1 MNLAPIVLFVYNR
14 PEHTL
19 KTLESLF
26 QNDLANDSILYIF
39 ADGPPANANLSESEK
54 IKKTREVLKKKNW
67 CKEVIIIESDINKGL
82 ADSILSGVTEIVNKY
97 GKIIVLEDDLVLTKG
112 FLKYMN
118 EALTLYENENEVM
131 QVSGNLL
138 PILTEDVVNSESF
151 FLKDLSCWGWA
162 TWKRAWDHLE
172 TDPKIL
178 IERID
183 SLPEG
188 KKRFNLDGSY
198 DFYNDLYEN
207 LIGSKKTWAIKW
219 QASVFLKNGLILFPF
234 KSLVTNIGN
243 DGSGVHKGFTKK
255 YLNKN
260 TTEYVTVSKIPV
272 IPSEEIRKR
281 IKDFYTTNIPKNS
294 FFPMWLRKL
303 IAKFIPLSI
312 KTKIAQYW
320 IK

>member
-1 MNLAPIVLFVYNR
+1 MNLAPIVLFVFNR

-26 QNDLANDSILYIF
+26 QNDLADKSILYIF
-39 ADGPPANANLSESEK
+39 ADGPPTNTTFSEREK
-54 IKKTREVLKKKNW
+54 IKKTGEVLKKKKW
-67 CKEVIIIESDINKGL
+67 CKEVIINESDKNKGL
-82 ADSILSGVTEIVNKY
+82 ANSILSGVSEIVNKY
-97 GKIIVLEDDLVLTKG
+97 GKVIVLEDDLVLTKG

-131 QVSGNLL
+131 QISGNLL
-138 PILTEDVVNSESF
+138 PIFTEDVLNSESF

-172 TDPKIL
+172 TDPQIL
-178 IERID
+178 MERID

-188 KKRFNLDGSY
+188 KKRFNLDCSY

-219 QASVFLKNGLILFPF
+219 QASVFLKNGLILFPH

-243 DGSGVHKGFTKK
+243 DGSGVHKGFTRK
-255 YLNKN
+255 YINKN
-260 TTEYVTVSKIPV
+260 TTDYVSVRKIPI

-281 IKDFYTTNIPKNS
+281 IRDFYTTNIPKS
-294 FFPMWLRKL
+294 SLFPIWLRKL
-303 IAKFIPLSI
+303 IAKFIPLYI